1 MNISSAPTTYYTTSS
16 STGFIAQ
23 EIVTVL
29 PDTITLDTAT
39 MANISTAAGGI
50 ENITVSNST
59 GSSYYYTGNAIGGA
73 GSTIT
78 ISNGGSGY
86 TIGAGSTI
94 GTSTFN
100 WKTPEEF
107 VDAFPDFGKIKQMC
121 DEYPG
126 LKIAYEKFVTTY
138 KLVKDHYDTPEDQR
152 PKP

>member
-23 EIVTVL
+23 EIASVL

-39 MANISTAAGGI
+39 MANISAAAGSTDT
-50 ENITVSNST
+50 ITITNGGT
-59 GSSYYYTGNAIGGA
+59 SSYYIGSGSGNTITFTNGIIGGA
-73 GSTIT
+73 
-78 ISNGGSGY
+78 
-86 TIGAGSTI
+86 

-100 WKTPEEF
+100 WKMPEEF
-107 VDAFPDFGKIKQMC
+107 VDAFPDFNKIKQMC
-121 DEYPG
+121 NEYPG

-152 PKP
+152 PIP